1 MALHSVAQ
9 SFTELH
15 RNLHHDKAVIHEG
28 DICTYMSPIL
38 TKPYTK
44 HTEKHMPHTHKPQ
57 ISNTIQISQTLY
69 ILQTHTHTHT
79 HTMNMHAQLSS
90 SFFLDSYDCAKTTRN
105 LNQFLQ
111 MKDQN
116 KQTKKND
123 KGEFGQRRES
133 RNFSK
138 DNTGNIIK
146 FSNSIIT
153 LLREIKNIISRKQHG
168 FLLRDTF

>member
-1 MALHSVAQ
+1 
-9 SFTELH
+9 
-15 RNLHHDKAVIHEG
+15 
-28 DICTYMSPIL
+28 
-38 TKPYTK
+38 
-44 HTEKHMPHTHKPQ
+44 
-57 ISNTIQISQTLY
+57 
-69 ILQTHTHTHT
+69 
-79 HTMNMHAQLSS
+79 MNMHAQLSS

-168 FLLRDTF
+168 FL